1 MKIKSLSEITRKY
14 TMEIILV
21 VMFIALSLFAHGFF
35 TTNNLLG
42 ILRNMAIVG
51 VIAFGMT
58 MVIIGGEI
66 DLSVGS
72 GIGLSAVLTALVSSK
87 AVAAGIDP
95 NLAVIFG
102 TIAALL
108 TGTIMGLINGVA
120 RAKYN
125 IPSFIVTLATMNI
138 MYGLSANIS
147 NGFPIIISSDWF
159 SVIGAGSIF
168 RSDTFQGFPV
178 PALWLL
184 LVFAVV
190 SIIMNKTKF
199 GREVYAVG
207 GNPEAARLSGI
218 NVTKIKIIIMTAVQT
233 LAAFAGVIMSSQV
246 LAGSSQFGRGYEMDV
261 VSAVIIGG
269 ASLSGGIGN
278 TRGTFIG
285 IIFLGVLM
293 NGMTLLGVGDFT
305 KYVIRG
311 TLILFAVLLNIVQ
324 QQKKKN

>member
-1 MKIKSLSEITRKY
+1 
-14 TMEIILV
+14 
-21 VMFIALSLFAHGFF
+21 
-35 TTNNLLG
+35 
-42 ILRNMAIVG
+42 
-51 VIAFGMT
+51 
-58 MVIIGGEI
+58 
-66 DLSVGS
+66 
-72 GIGLSAVLTALVSSK
+72 
-87 AVAAGIDP
+87 
-95 NLAVIFG
+95 
-102 TIAALL
+102 
-108 TGTIMGLINGVA
+108 
-120 RAKYN
+120 
-125 IPSFIVTLATMNI
+125 
-138 MYGLSANIS
+138 
-147 NGFPIIISSDWF
+147 
-159 SVIGAGSIF
+159 
-168 RSDTFQGFPV
+168 
-178 PALWLL
+178 
-184 LVFAVV
+184 
-190 SIIMNKTKF
+190 MNKTKF

-218 NVTKIKIIIMTAVQT
+218 NVTKIRIIIMTAVQI

-246 LAGSSQFGRGYEMDV
+246 LAGSPQFGRGYEMDV